1 MNKIDKET
9 LNIKQE
15 HIEKLK
21 ELFPSIVT
29 DGKID
34 FDQLKTILGQ
44 DIDESNERYQFTWNG
59 KRDAIKL
66 AQSASTG
73 TLRPSVEDSVNWDST
88 ENMYIEGDN
97 LEVLKQLQKTYFG
110 KIKMIY
116 IDPPYNTGTNILY
129 KNDFSAK
136 PSEFKSAQNLD
147 KVDGGTF
154 FKNTLSSASFH
165 TDWINIMFSR
175 LLLSR
180 NLLTEDGV
188 IVIAIDHNEL
198 ANLTKISDE
207 IFGETN
213 RLGIVTVVHKPEGR
227 NQEKFFA
234 TSTEYSLFYAKNIS
248 KCEFSPSILDD
259 SVKETYNLEDEI
271 GKYRLNNYIRLGGG
285 DQNSRENKSH
295 FYYPMYV
302 SKDLKKISLNYF
314 NESTS
319 VFPDTKTQ
327 ERTWKTKKT
336 TTETEIEKGNLVALK
351 DNDNINIYEKY
362 RISNGQLIKTHWVDK
377 KYNAIYQGTRLV
389 ENLFGMKIFD
399 FPKSVMLI
407 MDILKFTSQKDSI
420 ILDFFSGSATTA
432 HAVMK
437 LNAEDNGNRKFIM
450 VQLPEKTDESSE
462 AYKAGYENICEIGKE
477 RIRRAGKQIKEELE
491 KEGKETSSLDT
502 GFKVFKLDDTNIKA
516 WDAYADVSNETL
528 FSQESILKDGRTK
541 QDLLYEILLKYG
553 VFDKKVNTIKVNQ
566 KTMYRVGENS
576 VIIDLNDT
584 ITLDDVR
591 AIATL
596 KPMTVIFY
604 EDGFEDD
611 NVKINAEVILKDHGV
626 EDVRSI

>member
-1 MNKIDKET
+1 MNKINKET
-9 LNIKQE
+9 LNIKKE

-44 DIDESNERYQFTWNG
+44 DIDESNERYQFSWNG
-59 KRDAIKL
+59 KKDAIKL

-73 TLRPSVEDSVNWDST
+73 TLRPSIEDSVNWDST

-116 IDPPYNTGTNILY
+116 IDPPYNTGGDFVYKDNFRDSIKNYKEVTNQQLRSNPETSGRY
-129 KNDFSAK
+129 
-136 PSEFKSAQNLD
+136 
-147 KVDGGTF
+147 
-154 FKNTLSSASFH
+154 H
-165 TDWINIMFSR
+165 TDWLNMMYPR
-175 LLLSR
+175 LMLAR

-188 IVIAIDHNEL
+188 IFVSIDDNEVE
-198 ANLTKISDE
+198 NLKKIMSE
-207 IFGETN
+207 IFGDSNFITSLIWKSKNGGGNDAKFITVDKEYILVYSKN
-213 RLGIVTVVHKPEGR
+213 GINLE
-227 NQEKFFA
+227 QFYDLEYQ
-234 TSTEYSLFYAKNIS
+234 TSIK
-248 KCEFSPSILDD
+248 
-259 SVKETYNLEDEI
+259 YNLQD
-271 GKYRLNNYIRLGGG
+271 
-285 DQNSRENKSH
+285 
-295 FYYPMYV
+295 
-302 SKDLKKISLNYF
+302 
-314 NESTS
+314 
-319 VFPDTKTQ
+319 
-327 ERTWKTKKT
+327 
-336 TTETEIEKGNLVALK
+336 EKGNYTLDRLDKKALGYVKSLDFEIKDKNGNSYFPEQPDLINPSSRWRWSKKTVEENYESLVFKNGYVYTKA
-351 DNDNINIYEKY
+351 YEK
-362 RISNGQLIKTHWVDK
+362 NGAVMRDLLVDTRHK
-377 KYNAIYQGTRLV
+377 RSQDGTKEV
-389 ENLFGMKIFD
+389 KEIFGGRAYFS
-399 FPKSVMLI
+399 FPKPLFLLLNIFNSFLSTNGSI
-407 MDILKFTSQKDSI
+407 NDI

-437 LNAEDNGNRKFIM
+437 LNAEDGGDRKFIM

-491 KEGKETSSLDT
+491 KEGKETSSLDI

-576 VIIDLNDT
+576 VIIDLNDA